1 MVTPSCPACLQ
12 NNEALPADRV
22 VRQESHST
30 ERAPPVYRLP
40 GLSIRAT
47 AVVVENAEREFPDW
61 ARGVG
66 RPKALTL
73 HDALRLSLCR
83 LRRNATYNDL
93 HEDFGIAASTAWD
106 YHQLIV
112 AFLADTLGTTDEDLS
127 ALLSGKICLV
137 DGTLVPTF
145 NWRHRKDL
153 LSGKHRKNGVNLQVF
168 VDVHGRLIAIS
179 PASPG
184 SWHDIHC
191 LREAGWVDLLKQIG
205 HAVADT
211 GYIGEPDAL
220 NTPIKKKPRIDL
232 TDEQKQFNT
241 VFARIRVAVEWAIGH
256 LKNWRIL
263 ATRYRSDLSRI
274 DTDTQAVLGLQKLNE
289 QFSERRLTFDRIKSA
304 VSE

>member
-1 MVTPSCPACLQ
+1 
-12 NNEALPADRV
+12 
-22 VRQESHST
+22 
-30 ERAPPVYRLP
+30 VYRLP
-40 GLSIRAT
+40 GLSIKAT
-47 AVVVENAEREFPDW
+47 AVVVEYAEQEFPDW
-61 ARGVG
+61 DRGVG

-73 HDALRLSLCR
+73 HEALRLSLCR
-83 LRRNATYNDL
+83 LRRNATYQDL
-93 HEDFGIAASTAWD
+93 HEDFGVANSTAWD
-106 YHQLIV
+106 YHQQMV
-112 AFLADTLGTTDEDLS
+112 AFLADTLGTSDEDLP
-127 ALLSGKICLV
+127 ALLDGKICLV

-179 PASPG
+179 PANPG

-191 LREAGWVDLLKQIG
+191 LREAGWVDLLKQIDNALG
-205 HAVADT
+205 DT

-274 DTDTQAVLGLQKLNE
+274 DTDAQAVLGLQKLNE
-289 QFSERRLTFDRIKSA
+289 EFSGRRLTFDRIKSA

>member
-1 MVTPSCPACLQ
+1 MVTRPDPACLH
-12 NNEALPADRV
+12 NNEALPTDRM
-22 VRQESHST
+22 VRQESHLHGKGT
-30 ERAPPVYRLP
+30 PVYRLP

-47 AVVVENAEREFPDW
+47 AVVIQYAEQEVSDW
-61 ARGVG
+61 DRRTG

-73 HDALRLSLCR
+73 HEALRLSLCR

-93 HEDFGIAASTAWD
+93 HEDFGVATSTAWD
-106 YHQLIV
+106 YHQRLV
-112 AFLADTLGTTDEDLS
+112 AFLADTLGTTGEDLP
-127 ALLSGKICLV
+127 ALLSAKICLV

-145 NWRHRKDL
+145 NWRHRMDL

-168 VDVHGRLIAIS
+168 VDVHGRLIGIS
-179 PASPG
+179 PANPG

-191 LREAGWVDLLKQIG
+191 LREAGWVDLLKQIDNALG
-205 HAVADT
+205 DT

-220 NTPIKKKPRIDL
+220 NTPIKKKPTIDL